1 MFFNGS
7 NQSQAAKSTTSSQKG
22 VESSVPYRPQ
32 TAPTRSSQNPDPNQL
47 IQLFRDKI
55 RSRGIRG
62 IIGLQKLF
70 AIMDDDGSKNISLY
84 EFSKACKDFKVGINE
99 ENVPL
104 IFDMFDTNHDGTL
117 NIDEFLM
124 AIRGQMNDFRRSVV
138 EQAFNKLDI
147 NGNGFVEVDDI
158 KNKYNARRHP
168 DVVQGKKTEEQVL
181 MDFIETFEIHHG
193 IRTRDPR
200 DYRIT
205 LDEFLEYYDNVSA
218 SIDSDEYFALMINN
232 SWNIKGDAYTY

>member
-1 MFFNGS
+1 
-7 NQSQAAKSTTSSQKG
+7 
-22 VESSVPYRPQ
+22 
-32 TAPTRSSQNPDPNQL
+32 
-47 IQLFRDKI
+47 
-55 RSRGIRG
+55 
-62 IIGLQKLF
+62 
-70 AIMDDDGSKNISLY
+70 MDDDGSKNISLY
-84 EFSKACKDFKVGINE
+84 EFSKACKDFKVGVNE

-138 EQAFNKLDI
+138 EQAFYKLDM

-158 KNKYNARRHP
+158 KDRYNARRHP
-168 DVVQGKKTEEQVL
+168 DVVQGKKSEEQVL
-181 MDFIETFEIHHG
+181 MDFIETFEILHG

-200 DYRIT
+200 DYRIS

-232 SWNIKGDAYTY
+232 SWNIKGDAYTYQKFEKGWTNRDEETSSQASQRSTNVDLKNKEVVRRSGLASKENPLAST

>member
-1 MFFNGS
+1 
-7 NQSQAAKSTTSSQKG
+7 
-22 VESSVPYRPQ
+22 
-32 TAPTRSSQNPDPNQL
+32 
-47 IQLFRDKI
+47 
-55 RSRGIRG
+55 
-62 IIGLQKLF
+62 
-70 AIMDDDGSKNISLY
+70 MDDDGSKNISLY

-104 IFDMFDTNHDGTL
+104 IFDIFDTNHDGTL

-124 AIRGQMNDFRRSVV
+124 AIRGQMNDFRRAIV
-138 EQAFNKLDI
+138 EQAFNKLDS

-168 DVVQGKKTEEQVL
+168 DVVQGKKTEEQIL

-232 SWNIKGDAYTY
+232 SWNIKGDAFTY

>member
-1 MFFNGS
+1 MFFNDKKQVDGRS
-7 NQSQAAKSTTSSQKG
+7 SAASQRGAESQL
-22 VESSVPYRPQ
+22 PYRPQ
-32 TAPTRSSQNPDPNQL
+32 TAPIRSSQNPDPNEL
-47 IQLFRDKI
+47 IKLFRDKI

-104 IFDMFDTNHDGTL
+104 IFDLFDTNHDGTL

-124 AIRGQMNDFRRSVV
+124 AIRGQMNDYRRSLV
-138 EQAFNKLDI
+138 EQAFRNLDV
-147 NGNGFVEVDDI
+147 NGNEFIEFDDI
-158 KNKYNARRHP
+158 KDIYNARKHP
-168 DVVQGKKTEEQVL
+168 DVIQGKRTEQQVL
-181 MDFIETFEIHHG
+181 NDFIETFETHHA
-193 IRTRDPR
+193 IRTRDAR
-200 DYRIT
+200 DNRIT
-205 LDEFLEYYDNVSA
+205 LEEFLEYYDNVSI
-218 SIDSDEYFALMINN
+218 SIDTDDYFTLMINN